1 MIDIKKLISSLQDKR
16 KVFHSEDDLKLSFGM
31 EILQNYAD
39 CQVRLERP
47 VDLEMID
54 WNDKDGLC
62 WITKLTNMV
71 KYGDTNPE
79 VEDEIENSFIRK
91 WLSKL
96 GITIDKQRLTFL
108 LYSILTIS
116 WFYAYNRLMKKYK
129 IKLFPD
135 NMTRYSSYTFVLSW
149 LIITYI

>member
-1 MIDIKKLISSLQDKR
+1 
-16 KVFHSEDDLKLSFGM
+16 
-31 EILQNYAD
+31 
-39 CQVRLERP
+39 
-47 VDLEMID
+47 
-54 WNDKDGLC
+54 
-62 WITKLTNMV
+62 MV
-71 KYGDTNPE
+71 KYGDINPE
-79 VEDEIENSFIRK
+79 VEDEIETSFTRK

-96 GITIDKQRLTFL
+96 GITIDKQKLTFL

-135 NMTRYSSYTFVLSW
+135 DMTRYISYTFVLSW